1 MIVPA
6 LANLEDILRLEK
18 LERDGAR
25 VEGTDI
31 IFKMPAGTTA
41 MAARQAMAYLLRIV
55 ELKESSHGQRK
66 PIVS

>member
-18 LERDGAR
+18 LERDGL
-25 VEGTDI
+25 
-31 IFKMPAGTTA
+31 MPAGTTA

-55 ELKESSHGQRK
+55 ELKETSHGQRL
-66 PIVS
+66 PLFS